1 MLLNH
6 FVLALMLFISIS
18 VNVISS
24 THFYPILF
32 IGVIYYLFS
41 NLLHKKEYYKLFW
54 LLPAFLI
61 FEVNFGLPI
70 FSMIILSY
78 IVFSIIIPAFSAN
91 LSFAKSNYFIGLFIF
106 YIIFFFF
113 VILLNGYTDIF
124 LKNLLVNYIVDI
136 IFITVFL

>member
-18 VNVISS
+18 VNVIST

-32 IGVIYYLFS
+32 IGVIYYIFS
-41 NLLHKKEYYKLFW
+41 YLLHKKEYYKLFW

-61 FEVNFGLPI
+61 FEVNFGFPI

-78 IVFSIIIPAFSAN
+78 IVFSFIIPAFSSN
-91 LSFAKSNYFIGLFIF
+91 LSFSKSNYFIGLFIF

>member
-18 VNVISS
+18 VNVIST

-61 FEVNFGLPI
+61 FEVNFGFPI

-78 IVFSIIIPAFSAN
+78 IVFSFIIPAFSSN
-91 LSFAKSNYFIGLFIF
+91 LSFSKSNYFIGLFIF

>member
-78 IVFSIIIPAFSAN
+78 IVFSFIIPAFSSN
-91 LSFAKSNYFIGLFIF
+91 LSFSKSNYFIGLFIF

>member
-18 VNVISS
+18 VNVIST

-78 IVFSIIIPAFSAN
+78 IVFSFIIPAFSSN
-91 LSFAKSNYFIGLFIF
+91 LSFSKSNYFIGLFIF

>member
-6 FVLALMLFISIS
+6 FVLALVLFISIS
-18 VNVISS
+18 VNVIST

-54 LLPAFLI
+54 FLPAFLI

-78 IVFSIIIPAFSAN
+78 IVFSFIIPAFSSN
-91 LSFAKSNYFIGLFIF
+91 LSFSKP
-106 YIIFFFF
+106 
-113 VILLNGYTDIF
+113 
-124 LKNLLVNYIVDI
+124 
-136 IFITVFL
+136 